1 MSFASYNGLSKA
13 FPHSIRL
20 TRGLTNKLTKLGD
33 YASVLSRVKPSCYA
47 TPTRFK
53 LSVRHF
59 SFCWGGRKLDEIVKL
74 DLLMG
79 KEQNEVEL
87 IWKEYHKGLTN
98 TVGSVLSGE
107 DGMKVL
113 SRAQECSFFV
123 QPIFREGGFFT
134 LVSQFQS
141 PSYFLLAY
149 LEDYKSDASTSQPLI
164 AISVYNDLASTKHIT
179 LIRGEVINKGILLEE
194 GEKVIQQLIEAYRDD
209 HQFYAHVRTFNKKP
223 SNFNYN
229 DFMEQQRLKWT

>member
-1 MSFASYNGLSKA
+1 MPFASCNGFRVA
-13 FPHSIRL
+13 FPRSIQL
-20 TRGLTNKLTKLGD
+20 SRGLRNELIKLGNH
-33 YASVLSRVKPSCYA
+33 ASVVPSVNPSCYA
-47 TPTRFK
+47 TTTKFNF
-53 LSVRHF
+53 SVRYL

-74 DLLMG
+74 DLLKG
-79 KEQNEVEL
+79 KSQDEVEL
-87 IWKEYHKGLTN
+87 IWKEYHKELKN
-98 TVGSVLSGE
+98 TVGTVLSGE
-107 DGMKVL
+107 DGFKVL

-149 LEDYKSDASTSQPLI
+149 LEEYKSDASTSQPLI

-194 GEKVIQQLIEAYRDD
+194 GEKIIHQLIEAYRDD
-209 HQFYAHVRTFNKKP
+209 DLFYGHVRTFNKNP
-223 SNFNYN
+223 SKFNYN
-229 DFMEQQRLKWT
+229 NFLEQQRLKWK